1 MLKTYLGI
9 VILITVVAGI
19 GCKRETSS
27 AVDPRKKPL
36 ESLEDHLEE
45 RNALDEDVWKQE
57 KLAQFYEQRI
67 VKLWDELRQSPDKL
81 EVLSK
86 VPLKEILVPSETEAT
101 DLGGGV
107 RQRTFGGSLVSH
119 PAEAFRSRLAELTG
133 SDVRLV
139 QSEWHHQSFEMKDS
153 DGETRSEV
161 TFSLHLHGEDGQ
173 KQTIVKG
180 ILGVTWEEALEED
193 QIPEPSRVEVNSLSM
208 LERTGTPAFEQVG
221 EIDARDLGS
230 RILSVQPLLVYDL
243 NGDGL
248 SEVILGGVNLVH
260 WNLGGGAF
268 KRAPLLKFWPG
279 EISES
284 ALLADFTGD
293 GWADFLCIVGQSR
306 KPVLFPGNSEGKFE
320 QPGIPAASVTFQNPS
335 VLTAGDIDGDG
346 DLDCWMTQYKPPYV
360 RGQMPTPYYDANDG
374 FPSYLLLNTG
384 QGRFVDVTEERGLAQ
399 RRMRR
404 TYSSSFID
412 LDHDQDLDLVV
423 VSDFAGVDL
432 YQNDGKGNF
441 SDVRDQWIDEWHNFG
456 MAHTFGDYDRDGLL
470 DMYVIGMS
478 STTARRLDQMG
489 LQRTGFEK
497 SAEQRSI
504 MGFGNRMYLQ
514 RKGRFEEPAFRA
526 QVARTGWAWGC
537 STFDFENDGDQDIYV
552 ANGHIS
558 GSSAQDY
565 CSTFWRHDLY
575 TGSSLADP
583 IIGDLFNHGQATLNK
598 GEISW
603 NGFEK
608 NALLMNRD
616 GTGFENVGFLM
627 NVALSRD
634 CRGVVSDDL
643 NGDGLVDLLVVE
655 EWSKAITEKG
665 QILHVYMNQNS
676 SENNWIGIRLQEQG
690 RPGHALGGQVTLR
703 SKQGTQLKTIVT
715 GDSFFS
721 QHPPVAHFG
730 IGKETSVDQV
740 EIRWPDGH
748 TTVLKQPETG
758 RYHTVYP
765 DQ

>member
-1 MLKTYLGI
+1 MLKIYLGI
-9 VILITVVAGI
+9 VVLITVAAGT
-19 GCKRETSS
+19 GCKRDTSPAS
-27 AVDPRKKPL
+27 GSQKQPL
-36 ESLEDHLEE
+36 ESLEDHLED
-45 RNALDEDVWKQE
+45 RKALDQDVWKQE

-86 VPLKEILVPSETEAT
+86 VPLKEILIPSETDVI

-107 RQRTFGGSLVSH
+107 RRRAFGDTLVSH
-119 PAEAFRSRLAELTG
+119 SAEAFRSRLAELTG
-133 SDVRLV
+133 SGVHLV
-139 QSEWHHQSFEMKDS
+139 QSEWHHQSFEIKDS
-153 DGETRSEV
+153 NGETRSEV
-161 TFSLHLHGEDGQ
+161 NFSMHLLAEDGQ
-173 KQTIVKG
+173 KQTIVNG
-180 ILGVTWEEALEED
+180 ILGVTWEAAVEEG

-208 LERTGTPAFEQVG
+208 LERTGTPAFKQVG

-306 KPVLFPGNSEGKFE
+306 KPVLFPGNSQGKFE
-320 QPGIPAASVTFQNPS
+320 QPGVPAAAVTFQNPS

-360 RGQMPTPYYDANDG
+360 AGQMPTPYYDANDG

-384 QGRFVDVTEERGLAQ
+384 QGRFVDVTRERGLAK

-412 LDHDQDLDLVV
+412 MDHDQDLDLVV

-432 YQNDGKGNF
+432 YQNDGKGHF
-441 SDVRDQWIDEWHNFG
+441 TDVRDQWIDEWHNFG

-489 LQRTGFEK
+489 LKRPGYEK

-514 RKGRFEEPAFRA
+514 RKGRFEEPAFRS

-583 IIGDLFNHGQATLNK
+583 IIGDLFNQGQATLNE

-655 EWSKAITEKG
+655 EWSEAITKKG

-676 SENNWIGIRLQEQG
+676 PENNWIGIRLQEQG
-690 RPGHALGGQVTLR
+690 RPGHAVGGQVTLH
-703 SKQGTQLKTIVT
+703 SSQGTQLKKIVT

-730 IGKETSVDQV
+730 IGKATSVDQI
-740 EIRWPDGH
+740 EIQWPDGH
-748 TTVLKQPETG
+748 TTILKQPETG

-765 DQ
+765 PQ